1 MIKTPTRTQRF
12 STPPP
17 LREPGT
23 REKSTISTWD
33 LQNNYI
39 FVLVHV

>member
-12 STPPP
+12 STP